1 MKTASHSPA
10 NKFLMDFGGILRRK
24 VLTFQVKSR
33 RKTRKFIA
41 AELMGSA
48 LFGYSINNNYLF
60 FITDLEIKH
69 NLCYNMVDRPTV
81 CIKLNFCE
89 VESV

>member
-24 VLTFQVKSR
+24 VLIFQVKSR

-48 LFGYSINNNYLF
+48 LFGYPLGNALIHSKPGRLRAGSLSAACLIIGF
-60 FITDLEIKH
+60 
-69 NLCYNMVDRPTV
+69 
-81 CIKLNFCE
+81 
-89 VESV
+89 